1 MITKDKLN
9 LISKELDYDIVSK
22 LFNKYEVNNINRAC
36 AVFATISI
44 ECNFKLIRENGN
56 YSVKSI
62 LAVFPKYFKTEAE
75 AQPYAR
81 DAQKLFNKVYAN
93 RYGNGDEKSG
103 DGYKYRGAGYTQLT
117 FKDNWKAFA
126 KDINKSLEEVES
138 YILTQEGSL
147 ESTLWFFKKNNIFIQ
162 ADKEN
167 LLQVRKL
174 VNGPAAHNFKL
185 FNEVYNKYKKVL
197 NG

>member
-1 MITKDKLN
+1 MITKEQLN
-9 LISKELDYDIVSK
+9 KISPELNYDIVMP
-22 LFNKYEVNNINRAC
+22 LFNKYEINNINRAC
-36 AVFATISI
+36 AVLATISI

-62 LAVFPKYFKTEAE
+62 LAVFPKYFKTEEE
-75 AQPYAR
+75 AKPYAR
-81 DAQKLFNKVYAN
+81 NPQKLFNKVYAN

-126 KDINKSLEEVES
+126 KDINKELQDVES

-147 ESTLWFFKKNNIFIQ
+147 ESTLWFFKKNNILTY

-167 LLQVRKL
+167 LLQIRKL
-174 VNGPAAHNFKL
+174 VNGPAAHNYKL
-185 FNEVYNKYKKVL
+185 FNDEYNKFKRII